1 MTKAAETSDDM
12 DVATDMNDTDMD
24 GASLKVRVFFTTTH
38 EMRGTCT
45 CGGIGMADTPI
56 SSIHART
63 HSRTHGVE
71 NEKAHTEGRRR
82 KHEKGKKKQMR
93 NPNSNPNPNLIP

>member
-12 DVATDMNDTDMD
+12 DD
-24 GASLKVRVFFTTTH
+24 ASFKVRVFFFFFFFTTTH
-38 EMRGTCT
+38 EIRGTCT